1 MAYNHT
7 VLGQILKLV
16 PRHEF
21 ERETREHHA
30 GGRLRKMTRWGQF
43 VALALGQLSGRCS
56 LRDIVANLRVQEHKR
71 YHLGIR
77 EVSRSSLARVNEK
90 QPYTL
95 YEAIFGKL
103 LKRCQE
109 RAPRHKFRFKNK
121 LYSLDASTIDLCLS
135 LFPWAKFRQ
144 TKGAVKVHVGLDHDG
159 YLPTFVHITDG
170 KTSDIKGAQS
180 LALPKGS
187 ILVADRGYVDFTW
200 LNHLNSQGVFVV
212 TRIKRRTCYTVL
224 ERRPIRPHQ
233 GVTSDQIIQ
242 LTNSHKKYPHPL
254 RRVGF
259 RDAVTGNH
267 YFFLTN
273 NFSLAANTIADIYK
287 ARWEIELFFKWIK
300 QRLKVKSFLGTSRNV
315 VLTQLWIALC
325 VYLLVAY
332 IKFLNRLSLSLHQ
345 ILRLLQLNLFDRRP
359 LLQLLLPL
367 PPPPPTSQLPL
378 AFA

>member
-1 MAYNHT
+1 MAYHHT
-7 VLGQILKLV
+7 VMGQILKLV
-16 PRHEF
+16 SRHEF
-21 ERETREHHA
+21 EGEARRHHE
-30 GGRLRKMTRWGQF
+30 GCRLRKMTRWGQF
-43 VALALGQLSGRCS
+43 VALALGQLSGRSS
-56 LRDIVANLRVQEHKR
+56 LRDIVGNLKIQGHKH
-71 YHLGIR
+71 YHLGVG
-77 EVSRSSLARVNEK
+77 EVTRSSLARVNER

-95 YEAIFGKL
+95 YEALFGKL
-103 LKRCQE
+103 LKRCQG
-109 RAPRHKFRFKNK
+109 RAPRHGFRFKNK
-121 LYSLDASTIDLCLS
+121 LYSLDASTLDLCLS

-144 TKGAVKVHVGLDHDG
+144 TKGAVKLHVGLDHDG

-170 KTSDIKGAQS
+170 KTSDIKGAQT

-212 TRIKRRTCYTVL
+212 TRLKRRTRYSVR
-224 ERRPIRPHQ
+224 ERRPIRSDQ

-259 RDAVTGNH
+259 RDSATGQH

-273 NFSLAANTIADIYK
+273 HFSLAAKTIADIYK

-300 QRLKVKSFLGTSRNV
+300 QHLKIKSFLGTSRNA

-332 IKFLNRLSLSLHQ
+332 IKFLNRLSLSFLQ

-359 LLQLLLPL
+359 LLHLLLPQ
-367 PPPPPTSQLPL
+367 PPPSPTPQLRL
-378 AFA
+378 RFA

>member
-1 MAYNHT
+1 MAYHHS

-16 PRHEF
+16 SRHEF
-21 ERETREHHA
+21 EGEARRHHE
-30 GGRLRKMTRWGQF
+30 GCRLRQMTRWGQF
-43 VALALGQLSGRCS
+43 VALALGQLSGRSS
-56 LRDIVANLRVQEHKR
+56 LRDIVGNLKVQGHKC
-71 YHLGIR
+71 YHLGVR
-77 EVSRSSLARVNEK
+77 EVTRSSLARVNER

-95 YEAIFGKL
+95 YEALFGKL
-103 LKRCQE
+103 LKRCQG
-109 RAPRHKFRFKNK
+109 RAPRHGFRFKNK
-121 LYSLDASTIDLCLS
+121 LYSLDASTLDLCLS

-144 TKGAVKVHVGLDHDG
+144 TKGAVKLHVGLDHDG

-170 KTSDIKGAQS
+170 KTSDIKGAQT

-212 TRIKRRTCYTVL
+212 TRLKRRTRYTVQ
-224 ERRPIRPHQ
+224 ERRSVRSDQ

-259 RDAVTGNH
+259 RDSATGHH

-273 NFSLAANTIADIYK
+273 HFSLAPKTIADIYK

-300 QRLKVKSFLGTSRNV
+300 QHLKIKSFLGTSRNA

-332 IKFLNRLSLSLHQ
+332 IKFLNRLPLSLHQ

-359 LLQLLLPL
+359 LLDLLLPL
-367 PPPPPTSQLPL
+367 PPPNPPPQLRL
-378 AFA
+378 RFA